1 MGILWKNGG
10 IGENGKNRAV
20 RRNQEDAGKRDGKG
34 TGHCVAVFARGGKA
48 WIKKEPGTLTV
59 LGHFFCD
66 LVEQFPLL
74 CAELADDR
82 DKTLS
87 RRIVRVS
94 DDLTEKFG
102 KLLIARELLEH
113 IAIAGTEPML
123 VNVKLTA
130 NQFDKRIVWCC
141 LTALEI
147 CDNAS
152 SGAEVLGKI
161 GLG

>member
-1 MGILWKNGG
+1 M
-10 IGENGKNRAV
+10 
-20 RRNQEDAGKRDGKG
+20 D
-34 TGHCVAVFARGGKA
+34 
-48 WIKKEPGTLTV
+48 KKEPGTLTV

-66 LVEQFPLL
+66 LVEQLPLL
-74 CAELADDR
+74 RAELADDR

-94 DDLTEKFG
+94 DDLTEKLG
-102 KLLIARELLEH
+102 KLLIARKLLEH
-113 IAIAGTEPML
+113 IALAGTEPML

-130 NQFDKRIVWCC
+130 NQFDKWLVWGC

-147 CDNAS
+147 CDNT
-152 SGAEVLGKI
+152 SGGSEVLGKI